1 VIHHFAAR
9 QLLKRHR
16 KAQGSGSPHP
26 TTFTRVGT
34 SDVTPSPGVGDKTPF
49 TAITPA
55 QSAASVGAPSG
66 GRSLLTG
73 LRSSRARPVPNPPRP
88 ATRVELLPK
97 TDTKL
102 GFRGHEGL
110 NVDKVAFES
119 ESDADVVCEDIA
131 RQMLK
136 IHREQENA
144 GFVGCRLY
152 VEGHTSA
159 EGHGHSFGVQLSRA
173 RATLCA
179 ESIRAKLL
187 ELDRRFTE
195 EQLFAMVK
203 PLGFGSERPRPGY
216 DDGGNYPEN
225 RRIQF
230 ILEPQDRPEAE
241 GAIELVSM
249 SDDGSRLVLGK
260 PIAFESTSGE
270 GTEFSSKR
278 LATRICFDA
287 AEQLHELNR
296 HQRPPYR
303 LCVHSHTAASGAPDA
318 IDASN
323 ARARLC
329 AETIKGKML
338 QLDPQLSKTQVEEL
352 IVPVG
357 FGASK
362 PLPNIVD
369 GLHAANDRL
378 ELHLEP
384 LTSNQSVPA
393 VTTL

>member
-1 VIHHFAAR
+1 
-9 QLLKRHR
+9 
-16 KAQGSGSPHP
+16 
-26 TTFTRVGT
+26 
-34 SDVTPSPGVGDKTPF
+34 
-49 TAITPA
+49 
-55 QSAASVGAPSG
+55 
-66 GRSLLTG
+66 
-73 LRSSRARPVPNPPRP
+73 
-88 ATRVELLPK
+88 
-97 TDTKL
+97 
-102 GFRGHEGL
+102 
-110 NVDKVAFES
+110 
-119 ESDADVVCEDIA
+119 
-131 RQMLK
+131 
-136 IHREQENA
+136 
-144 GFVGCRLY
+144 
-152 VEGHTSA
+152 
-159 EGHGHSFGVQLSRA
+159 
-173 RATLCA
+173 
-179 ESIRAKLL
+179 
-187 ELDRRFTE
+187 
-195 EQLFAMVK
+195 MVK

-369 GLHAANDRL
+369 GLQQQTTALSSISSRL
-378 ELHLEP
+378 LATNLCRQSQLFDERNICHLEGGRWEP
-384 LTSNQSVPA
+384 PRPSPCSAPAAVGMRQLGLSGNLLTCERV
-393 VTTL
+393 